1 VRWQVAGIRVGD
13 FIVAVGDV
21 DVKWSRHDQVVAMI
35 RRSGIAIR
43 LGVVTPI
50 DRNFIDPDA
59 APACPRPGSARSART
74 DPVPTDPVPD
84 TATDSRSLSRRER
97 TPEIPTPTLARHW
110 GFRRRRKRDKTGQ

>member
-1 VRWQVAGIRVGD
+1 MRWQVAGIRVGD

-59 APACPRPGSARSART
+59 APAYPRPGSARSART
-74 DPVPTDPVPD
+74 DPVPD
-84 TATDSRSLSRRER
+84 TATDSCSLSRRER